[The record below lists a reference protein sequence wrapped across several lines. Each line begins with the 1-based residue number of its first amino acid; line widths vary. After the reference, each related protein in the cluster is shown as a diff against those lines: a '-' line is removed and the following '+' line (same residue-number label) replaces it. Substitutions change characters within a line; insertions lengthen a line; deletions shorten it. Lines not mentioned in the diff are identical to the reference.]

1 MSEPMSGAGSAQRSF
16 AGRGVRARAGAAS
29 VAGLPVLGIAIA
41 MAMAGAPVVLGAQ
54 GAPAT
59 GDAVIQAMHD
69 RYAKTW
75 YHTLTFTQKTTRRT
89 AADTMAI
96 ETWKEASILPGRLRI
111 DIRRASGNLAAIYSG
126 DSVFIVRGDST
137 VSRAAA
143 RNVLLIM
150 GFDVY
155 GQPAEQTLAA
165 LHGEHYTTTSVRE
178 DTWEGR
184 PVYVIGA
191 PAGDTRTAQIWIDKE
206 RLLYVRSIQ
215 PDRDTTKSSE
225 YRFDNYV
232 QVPHGWLSE
241 KVLAFVD
248 GKLVQQEEYSDV
260 RTDGP
265 VDPKIFVPPAPK
277 H

>member
-1 MSEPMSGAGSAQRSF
+1 MNQKRVY
-16 AGRGVRARAGAAS
+16 AGRHPLSPTMTLIAGVLTGSLAWVPPA
-29 VAGLPVLGIAIA
+29 VA
-41 MAMAGAPVVLGAQ
+41 Q
-54 GAPAT
+54 SAPAT

-75 YHTLTFTQKTTRRT
+75 YHTLTFTQKTTLRT

-111 DIRRASGNLAAIYSG
+111 DIQRASGNFVAIYSG
-126 DSVFIVRGDST
+126 DSLFIVRGDST
-137 VSRAAA
+137 ASRLAL
-143 RNVLLIM
+143 RNILLIM

-155 GQPAEQTLAA
+155 AQSAEQTLAA
-165 LHGEHYTTTSVRE
+165 LHGEHYATTSIRE
-178 DTWEGR
+178 DTWQGR

-191 PAGDTRTAQIWIDKE
+191 PPGDTRTPQLWIDKD

-215 PDRDTTKSSE
+215 PDSRDTTKTSE

-241 KVLAFVD
+241 KVEAYVN
-248 GKLVQQEEYSDV
+248 GKVIQQEEYRDV
-260 RTDGP
+260 QTNGP

>member
-1 MSEPMSGAGSAQRSF
+1 MREKLSGE
-16 AGRGVRARAGAAS
+16 RAGAAI
-29 VAGLPVLGIAIA
+29 VAGVLAVA
-41 MAMAGAPVVLGAQ
+41 MAAAPAALRAQ
-54 GAPAT
+54 SAPAT

-69 RYAKTW
+69 RYASAY

-89 AADTMAI
+89 PADTMVL
-96 ETWKEASILPGRLRI
+96 ETWKEASILPGHLRI
-111 DIRRASGNLAAIYSG
+111 DIQRASGNFAAIYSG
-126 DSVFIVRGDST
+126 DSLFVVRGDST
-137 VSRAAA
+137 ASRLAS
-143 RNVLLIM
+143 RNILLII
-150 GFDVY
+150 GFDVFA
-155 GQPAEQTLAA
+155 QPVSQTLAA
-165 LHGEHYTTTSVRE
+165 LHAEHYATGPVRE

-191 PAGDTRTAQIWIDKE
+191 PAGDLRTSQLWIDKE

-215 PDRDTTKSSE
+215 PDSRDSTKSSE

-241 KVLAFVD
+241 KVEAYAD
-248 GKLVQQEEYSDV
+248 GKLIQLEEYSDV
-260 RTDGP
+260 RTNGP

>member
-1 MSEPMSGAGSAQRSF
+1 MPERLSGE
-16 AGRGVRARAGAAS
+16 RAGAAIVAS
-29 VAGLPVLGIAIA
+29 VVAVA
-41 MAMAGAPVVLGAQ
+41 MAVVMAVAPVALRAQ
-54 GAPAT
+54 SALAT

-69 RYAKTW
+69 RYASTF

-89 AADTMAI
+89 PADTMVI
-96 ETWKEASILPGRLRI
+96 ETWKEASILPGHLRI
-111 DIRRASGNLAAIYSG
+111 DIQRASGNFAAIYSG
-126 DSVFIVRGDST
+126 DSLFVVRGDST
-137 VSRAAA
+137 ANRAAS
-143 RNVLLIM
+143 RNILLII
-150 GFDVY
+150 GFDVFA
-155 GQPAEQTLAA
+155 QPVAQTLAA
-165 LHGEHYTTTSVRE
+165 LHAEHYATGTVRE

-191 PAGDTRTAQIWIDKE
+191 PAGDLRTPQLWIDKE

-215 PDRDTTKSSE
+215 PDGRDSTKSSE

-241 KVLAFVD
+241 KVEAYSG
-248 GKLVQQEEYSDV
+248 GKLIQSEEYSDV
-260 RTDGP
+260 HTNGP

>member
-1 MSEPMSGAGSAQRSF
+1 MRDTRSGA
-16 AGRGVRARAGAAS
+16 RAAAAI
-29 VAGLPVLGIAIA
+29 VAGGLALA
-41 MAMAGAPVVLGAQ
+41 MALAMAGAPVALRAQ

-89 AADTMAI
+89 PADTMAI
-96 ETWKEASILPGRLRI
+96 ETWKEEAMLPGRLRI
-111 DIRRASGNLAAIYSG
+111 NIQRASGNLSAIYSG

-143 RNVLLIM
+143 RNILLIM

-155 GQPAEQTLAA
+155 GQPADQTVAE
-165 LHGEHYTTTSVRE
+165 LHGEHYPTTSVRE

-191 PAGDTRTAQIWIDKE
+191 PPGDTRSAQIWVDKE

-215 PDRDTTKSSE
+215 PDRDTTKTSE

-248 GKLVQQEEYSDV
+248 GKLIQQEEYSDV
-260 RTDGP
+260 RTDAP
-265 VDPKIFVPPAPK
+265 VDPKVFVPPAPK

>member
-1 MSEPMSGAGSAQRSF
+1 MNQKRVNVARHLPSAIIALLSGALAGSLAWALPAVAQT
-16 AGRGVRARAGAAS
+16 
-29 VAGLPVLGIAIA
+29 
-41 MAMAGAPVVLGAQ
+41 
-54 GAPAT
+54 APAT

-75 YHTLTFTQKTTRRT
+75 YHTLAFTQKTTLRT

-111 DIRRASGNLAAIYSG
+111 DIQRASGNLVAIYSG
-126 DSVFIVRGDST
+126 DSLYIVRADGT
-137 VSRAAA
+137 ASRLPL
-143 RNVLLIM
+143 RNILLIM

-155 GQPAEQTLAA
+155 AQPAEQTLAV
-165 LHGEHYTTTSVRE
+165 LHGQHYATTSVRE

-191 PAGDTRTAQIWIDKE
+191 PPGDPRTAQLWIDKD

-215 PDRDTTKSSE
+215 PDSRDTTKTSE

-241 KVLAFVD
+241 KVEAYED
-248 GKLVQQEEYSDV
+248 GKLIQQEEYSDV
-260 RTDGP
+260 RTNGP
-265 VDPKIFVPPAPK
+265 VDPKIFVPPPPK

>member
-1 MSEPMSGAGSAQRSF
+1 MSQKRNE
-16 AGRGVRARAGAAS
+16 ARAGAAI
-29 VAGLPVLGIAIA
+29 VAGVLAL
-41 MAMAGAPVVLGAQ
+41 AMAGAPVALRAQ

-89 AADTMAI
+89 PADTMAI
-96 ETWKEASILPGRLRI
+96 ETWKEEAMLPGRLRI
-111 DIRRASGNLAAIYSG
+111 NIQRASGNLAAIYSG

-137 VSRAAA
+137 VSRAAS
-143 RNVLLIM
+143 RNILLIM

-155 GQPAEQTLAA
+155 GQTAAQTLSV
-165 LHGEHYTTTSVRE
+165 LHSEHYPTTSVRE

-191 PAGDTRTAQIWIDKE
+191 PAGDTRSPQIWVDKE

-215 PDRDTTKSSE
+215 PDRDTTKTSE

-248 GKLVQQEEYSDV
+248 GKLIQQEEYSDI

>member
-1 MSEPMSGAGSAQRSF
+1 MSEQPVRAGSV
-16 AGRGVRARAGAAS
+16 GRWLAIALA
-29 VAGLPVLGIAIA
+29 VAGTPLA
-41 MAMAGAPVVLGAQ
+41 MHAQ
-54 GAPAT
+54 GALTT

-89 AADTMAI
+89 PADTMAI
-96 ETWKEASILPGRLRI
+96 ETWKEEGMLPGKLRI
-111 DIRRASGNLAAIYSG
+111 NIQRATGNLSAIYSG
-126 DSVFIVRGDST
+126 DSVFVVRGDST

-143 RNVLLIM
+143 RNILLIM

-155 GQPAEQTLAA
+155 GQPAEQTLAV
-165 LHGEHYTTTSVRE
+165 LHGEHYPTTSVRE

-191 PAGDTRTAQIWIDKE
+191 PAGDTKSPQIWVDKE

-215 PDRDTTKSSE
+215 PDRDTTKTSE

-248 GKLVQQEEYSDV
+248 GKLIQQEEYSDV
-260 RTDGP
+260 HTDAP

>member
-1 MSEPMSGAGSAQRSF
+1 MSEQQSGERPEMRSF
-16 AGRGVRARAGAAS
+16 ATRGVRAHAGVAI
-29 VAGLPVLGIAIA
+29 VAGVTVLA
-41 MAMAGAPVVLGAQ
+41 MATAPVALRAQ

-75 YHTLTFTQKTTRRT
+75 YHTLTFTQKTTLRT
-89 AADTMAI
+89 PADTMVI
-96 ETWKEASILPGRLRI
+96 ETWKEAAILPGRLRI
-111 DIRRASGNLAAIYSG
+111 DIQRASGNLTAIYSG
-126 DSVFIVRGDST
+126 DSLFIVRGDST
-137 VSRAAA
+137 AGRQGL
-143 RNVLLIM
+143 RNILLIM

-155 GQPAEQTLAA
+155 GQPAEQTLAI
-165 LHGEHYTTTSVRE
+165 LHDQHYTTTSVRE

-191 PAGDTRTAQIWIDKE
+191 APGDTRTAQIWIDKD

-215 PDRDTTKSSE
+215 PDSRDTTKTSE

-241 KVLAFVD
+241 KVLAFEN
-248 GKLVQQEEYSDV
+248 GKLIQQEEYRDV

>member
-1 MSEPMSGAGSAQRSF
+1 M
-16 AGRGVRARAGAAS
+16 V
-29 VAGLPVLGIAIA
+29 
-41 MAMAGAPVVLGAQ
+41 
-54 GAPAT
+54 
-59 GDAVIQAMHD
+59 
-69 RYAKTW
+69 
-75 YHTLTFTQKTTRRT
+75 
-89 AADTMAI
+89 I
-96 ETWKEASILPGRLRI
+96 ETWKEAAILPAHLRI
-111 DIRRASGNLAAIYSG
+111 DIQRASGNFAAIYSG
-126 DSVFIVRGDST
+126 DSLFIVRGDST
-137 VSRAAA
+137 ASRLAL
-143 RNVLLIM
+143 RNILLIM

-155 GQPAEQTLAA
+155 AQPAEQTLAT

-191 PAGDTRTAQIWIDKE
+191 PPGDMRTAQVWIDKD

-215 PDRDTTKSSE
+215 PDSRDTTKTSE

-241 KVLAFVD
+241 KVEAYVD
-248 GKLVQQEEYSDV
+248 GKLIQQEEYIDV
-260 RTDGP
+260 RTNGP

>member
-1 MSEPMSGAGSAQRSF
+1 MREIQSRT
-16 AGRGVRARAGAAS
+16 RAGV
-29 VAGLPVLGIAIA
+29 VAAIA
-41 MAMAGAPVVLGAQ
+41 VTGVLACVPVMRGQ

-89 AADTMAI
+89 PADTMAI
-96 ETWKEASILPGRLRI
+96 ETWKEEALLPGHLRI
-111 DIRRASGNLAAIYSG
+111 NIQRASGDLSAIYSG
-126 DSVFIVRGDST
+126 DSIFVVRGDST
-137 VSRAAA
+137 ASRGKS
-143 RNVLLIM
+143 RNILLIM

-155 GQPAEQTLAA
+155 GQPAAKTLQV
-165 LHGEHYTTTSVRE
+165 LHEENYLTTSVRE

-191 PAGDTRTAQIWIDKE
+191 AAGDTVSPQIWVDKE

-215 PDRDTTKSSE
+215 ADGRDPKKTSE

-241 KVLAFVD
+241 KVLAFDD
-248 GKLVQQEEYSDV
+248 GKLIQQEEYSEV
-260 RTDGP
+260 KTNVP

>member
-1 MSEPMSGAGSAQRSF
+1 MHETRVY
-16 AGRGVRARAGAAS
+16 AGRRWISNVVIIAAVVCGALFRTP
-29 VAGLPVLGIAIA
+29 VA
-41 MAMAGAPVVLGAQ
+41 AQ
-54 GAPAT
+54 SAPAT

-89 AADTMAI
+89 PADTMAI
-96 ETWKEASILPGRLRI
+96 ETWKEEAMLPGRLRI
-111 DIRRASGNLAAIYSG
+111 NIQRASGNLAAIYSG
-126 DSVFIVRGDST
+126 DSVFVVRGDST
-137 VSRAAA
+137 VSRAAS
-143 RNVLLIM
+143 RNILLIM

-155 GQPAEQTLAA
+155 GQPAGQTLAV
-165 LHGEHYTTTSVRE
+165 LHGEHYATTSVRE

-191 PAGDTRTAQIWIDKE
+191 PAGDTRTAQIWVDKE

-215 PDRDTTKSSE
+215 PDGRDSTKTSE

-241 KVLAFVD
+241 KVLAFDD
-248 GKLVQQEEYSDV
+248 GKLTQQEEYTDV
-260 RTDGP
+260 RTDVP
-265 VDPKIFVPPAPK
+265 VDPKVFVPPAPK

>member
-1 MSEPMSGAGSAQRSF
+1 MSQKRNEE
-16 AGRGVRARAGAAS
+16 RAGAAI
-29 VAGLPVLGIAIA
+29 VAGVLAL
-41 MAMAGAPVVLGAQ
+41 AMAGVPVALRAQ

-89 AADTMAI
+89 PADTMAI
-96 ETWKEASILPGRLRI
+96 ETWKEEAMLPGRLRI
-111 DIRRASGNLAAIYSG
+111 NIQRASGNFAAIYSG
-126 DSVFIVRGDST
+126 DSVFVVRGDST
-137 VSRAAA
+137 VSRAAS
-143 RNVLLIM
+143 RNILLIM

-155 GQPAEQTLAA
+155 GQPAAQTLSI
-165 LHGEHYTTTSVRE
+165 LHSEHYPTTSVRE

-191 PAGDTRTAQIWIDKE
+191 PAGDTRSPQIWVDKE

-215 PDRDTTKSSE
+215 PDQDTTKTSE

-248 GKLVQQEEYSDV
+248 GKLIQQEEYSEV

>member
-1 MSEPMSGAGSAQRSF
+1 MREQMSGVRRPWRSLAGVTAL
-16 AGRGVRARAGAAS
+16 AVA
-29 VAGLPVLGIAIA
+29 VAGP
-41 MAMAGAPVVLGAQ
+41 PVVLGAQ

-96 ETWKEASILPGRLRI
+96 ETWKEEAMLPGRLRI
-111 DIRRASGNLAAIYSG
+111 NIQRASGNLAAIYSG

-143 RNVLLIM
+143 RNILLIM

-155 GQPAEQTLAA
+155 GEPAEQTLAA
-165 LHGEHYTTTSVRE
+165 LHGEHYATTSVRD

-191 PAGDTRTAQIWIDKE
+191 AAGDMRTAQIWIDKE

-215 PDRDTTKSSE
+215 PDSRDSTKSSE

-241 KVLAFVD
+241 KVLAFAD
-248 GKLVQQEEYSDV
+248 GKLIQQEEYSEV
-260 RTDGP
+260 RTDAP
-265 VDPKIFVPPAPK
+265 VDPKVFVPPAPK
-277 H
+277 R

>member
-1 MSEPMSGAGSAQRSF
+1 MCEQRS
-16 AGRGVRARAGAAS
+16 GERA
-29 VAGLPVLGIAIA
+29 VVAIA
-41 MAMAGAPVVLGAQ
+41 AGVLAVAMAGAPLALPAQ
-54 GAPAT
+54 SAPAT

-75 YHTLTFTQKTTRRT
+75 YHTLTFTQKTTLHP
-89 AADTMAI
+89 AADSTVI
-96 ETWKEASILPGRLRI
+96 ETWKEAALLPGHLRI
-111 DIRRASGNLAAIYSG
+111 GIQRASGNLTAIYSG
-126 DSVFIVRGDST
+126 DSLFIVRGDST
-137 VSRAAA
+137 ANRLAL
-143 RNVLLIM
+143 RNILLIM

-155 GQPAEQTLAA
+155 SQPAEQTLAV
-165 LHGEHYTTTSVRE
+165 LHGQHYTTSSVRE

-191 PAGDTRTAQIWIDKE
+191 AAGDTRTAQLWIDKD

-215 PDRDTTKSSE
+215 PDSRDTTKTSE

-241 KVLAFVD
+241 TVLAYD
-248 GKLVQQEEYSDV
+248 NGRLIQQEEYRDV

-265 VDPKIFVPPAPK
+265 VDPNIFVPPAPK

>member
-1 MSEPMSGAGSAQRSF
+1 MRENRSGERRDEPSF
-16 AGRGVRARAGAAS
+16 AGRGLLARAGAS
-29 VAGLPVLGIAIA
+29 IVAAGMVL
-41 MAMAGAPVVLGAQ
+41 AMAGAPATTRAQ
-54 GAPAT
+54 SAPAT

-89 AADTMAI
+89 PADTMAI
-96 ETWKEASILPGRLRI
+96 ETWKEASMVPGRLRI
-111 DIRRASGNLAAIYSG
+111 DIQRASGNLTAIYSG

-143 RNVLLIM
+143 RNILLIM

-155 GQPAEQTLAA
+155 GQPAEQTVAA
-165 LHGEHYTTTSVRE
+165 LHGEHYATTSVRE
-178 DTWEGR
+178 DTWESR

-191 PAGDTRTAQIWIDKE
+191 PAGDTLTPQIWIDKE

-215 PDRDTTKSSE
+215 PDSRDSTKSSE

-241 KVLAFVD
+241 KVEAYAG
-248 GKLVQQEEYSDV
+248 GKLIQLEEYSDV
-260 RTDGP
+260 HTNGP

>member
-1 MSEPMSGAGSAQRSF
+1 MEQHVSELR
-16 AGRGVRARAGAAS
+16 RLV
-29 VAGLPVLGIAIA
+29 LPVALIAAALGGLIAWGPIA
-41 MAMAGAPVVLGAQ
+41 AGQ

-89 AADTMAI
+89 PADTMAI
-96 ETWKEASILPGRLRI
+96 ETWTESGLFPGHLRI
-111 DIRRASGNLAAIYSG
+111 NIQRATGNTVVIYSG
-126 DSVFIVRGDST
+126 DSLFIVRGDST
-137 VSRAAA
+137 ANRVASR
-143 RNVLLIM
+143 NILLIL

-155 GQPAEQTLAA
+155 TQPAAQTLAA
-165 LHGEHYTTTSVRE
+165 LHGEHFGTGSVRE

-191 PAGDTRTAQIWIDKE
+191 AAGDTTTPQIWVDKE
-206 RLLYVRSIQ
+206 RLLYVRSLE
-215 PDRDTTKSSE
+215 PNGRDSTKTDDV
-225 YRFDNYV
+225 RFDNYA

-241 KVLAFVD
+241 TVEVYSD
-248 GKLVQQEEYSDV
+248 GKLVQKEEY
-260 RTDGP
+260 TDINTDAK